1 MTTSAPPPPPGT
13 QLLRPPDGGPPA
25 APDFSGAL
33 LRETV
38 LLPPLVCSL
47 ASGVSRSMSS
57 FGHTTSGLDSNNYS
71 NPRQYRPR
79 PKIRATRSWYRRSH
93 LAILA
98 LKSRAL
104 AWPPLYVTLF
114 APCPR

>member
-1 MTTSAPPPPPGT
+1 MTTSAPSPTLGT
-13 QLLRPPDGGPPA
+13 QLLLPPDGGPPV

-47 ASGVSRSMSS
+47 GSVDSRSMSS
-57 FGHTTSGLDSNNYS
+57 FGHTTPCLDSNNYS

-79 PKIRATRSWYRRSH
+79 PKTRATRSWYRRSH

-98 LKSRAL
+98 LNSR
-104 AWPPLYVTLF
+104 
-114 APCPR
+114 